1 MEVNL
6 TVWLITGAVILGF
19 FIFDFYS
26 HVRTPH
32 EPSMKESAWWS
43 LFYVALACVFGVF
56 LWFTWGEPGNP
67 HQHGIEF
74 FTGYVTEKAL
84 SVDNLFI
91 FALIMSSFKIPRKYQ
106 QKVLLIGIAMAL
118 VFRLVFILL
127 GAAVIE
133 AWSDVFY
140 IFSIW
145 LIYTAAKLLWDEIRE
160 TPDTDPNDMFI
171 IKMLRKVI
179 PVTSGYHGDKL
190 THRVGGKLSL
200 TPLFVAIISIGMVDL
215 MFALDSIPAIY
226 GITTEPYIVFTTN
239 AFALLGLRQM
249 YFLLDGLLDRL
260 VYLPYGLGLILAF
273 IGVKLG
279 LHALHENNLPFING
293 GENVA
298 VPEVETTFSLVFIMG
313 VLVITVIAS
322 IIKNKRDENMGGVPP
337 KWNTAKYLG
346 DTWPTGENGNGNGAT
361 GTADSAH
368 TAGTPAD
375 GETPTGTS
383 TRVDLSGDQND
394 RT

>member
-32 EPSMKESAWWS
+32 EPTMKESAWWS

-171 IKMLRKVI
+171 IKLLRKVI

-298 VPEVETTFSLVFIMG
+298 VPEVETTFSLVFILG
-313 VLVITVIAS
+313 VLMITVIAS